1 MEATPLPRVWEG
13 KRQRQETNKV
23 LFIWKL
29 KINVCQLLMAF
40 WTNTIFFLFPVFF
53 FLLLDLL
60 EVISDTESAIQ
71 LGEKS
76 NFTPL
81 LISSGGLQVV
91 FFQQVPP
98 GVPKE

>member
-29 KINVCQLLMAF
+29 HLWKNINVCQLSF
-40 WTNTIFFLFPVFF
+40 SFSSVLFVF
-53 FLLLDLL
+53 LLDLL

-76 NFTPL
+76 NLTPL

-91 FFQQVPP
+91 FFQQMPP
-98 GVPKE
+98 GVPEE